1 MNKRNGQI
9 DVMRG
14 IGILLMVYGHCCCA
28 NSLIALFHM
37 SLFFIISGY
46 CFNDENCR
54 TIRKF
59 CAYFM
64 KKVKSLWFPYFFFT
78 SFFLLGT
85 NIFIK
90 VGIYTNDPSILTIK
104 NSSIDKIHHYLG
116 IKEGV
121 KMFVMEFLFQ
131 TETQLGG
138 ALWFLQCLFF
148 TSILFALTTGLLQ
161 QIFQS
166 IHAREVILVIISVAA
181 LLLGY
186 YCSINSIWVKG
197 FNRVFSC
204 FWMLTFGQLIKR
216 HDIMRLYK
224 NELAF
229 VSLGILIILDRYG
242 KISLVANE
250 YPNPVF
256 LLVCS
261 ILGWFMVYGVSN
273 VILTK
278 SAFCGNI
285 LQYIGRHSISIIGL
299 HFLSFKIIT
308 FLIMHIR
315 NYPHVYLATFP
326 VIYDYVWVIP
336 YMILGIGLPLLIGC
350 ISVRCKLKIREVLK

>member
-1 MNKRNGQI
+1 MNKRNEQI

-14 IGILLMVYGHCCCA
+14 IGILLMVYGHCCRA
-28 NSLIALFHM
+28 NSVIALFHM
-37 SLFFIISGY
+37 SLFFVISGY
-46 CFNDENCR
+46 CFNDDNCGS
-54 TIRKF
+54 IRKVY
-59 CAYFM
+59 AYF
-64 KKVKSLWFPYFFFT
+64 KRKVKSLWVPYFFFT
-78 SFFLLGT
+78 SLFLIGT

-104 NSSIDKIHHYLG
+104 NSMIDKIHHYLG
-116 IKEGV
+116 IKECV
-121 KMFVMEFLFQ
+121 KMFVMEFFFQ

-148 TSILFALTTGLLQ
+148 SSVLFALTTGLLQ
-161 QIFQS
+161 KIFQS
-166 IHAREVILVIISVAA
+166 IHVREFMLVIISVAS

-186 YCSINSIWVKG
+186 YCSINSIWIKG

-204 FWMLTFGQLIKR
+204 FWILTFGQLIKR
-216 HDIMRLYK
+216 HDIMRQYK

-229 VSLGILIILDRYG
+229 AALGMLIILDRYG

-256 LLVCS
+256 LVGCS
-261 ILGWFMVYGVSN
+261 ILGWFMVYGASN
-273 VILTK
+273 MILAK
-278 SAFCGNI
+278 CAFCGNI

-315 NYPHVYLATFP
+315 NYPHIYLATFP

-336 YMILGIGLPLLIGC
+336 YMILGRGLPLLAGR
-350 ISVRCKLKIREVLK
+350 ISIRCKLKIREVLK